1 MPQASSVDWPGV
13 KVTFSF
19 VPRSTQSTFAKS
31 TFFDCVQAWLS
42 FLCHCLLEEVGS
54 GMVQLYWH
62 THVV

>member
-1 MPQASSVDWPGV
+1 MPQASSADWPGV

-19 VPRSTQSTFAKS
+19 VPHSTQSTFAKS
-31 TFFDCVQAWLS
+31 TFFDLRG
-42 FLCHCLLEEVGS
+42 EVGS